1 MMQAQNAEMS
11 GSEFSTFAESSMDWK
26 AVASVLQSIAE
37 DATFDVDADGIR
49 SRAMDPSH
57 VALVEVSLSPRSFE
71 KLDCP
76 KPTRFTVH
84 MEDFSKIVKRSDSK
98 ESFEI
103 SRSGKEQ
110 GLQIKIGS
118 GHYRKEFELHL
129 VETDLKSPPLPKL
142 AFTTRF
148 KMDLHSFCQIL
159 TDVSTLSSYLT
170 VVVRSDRIVLSGKG
184 DSGNVEV
191 TLGKDQ
197 SGLLQEIEILG
208 EREETKALYNLE
220 YLLKLVKAV
229 SPFSDL
235 IAFEYANKMPLKIEF
250 LIGKRPGMG
259 KIQYYLAPK
268 IID

>member
-1 MMQAQNAEMS
+1 M
-11 GSEFSTFAESSMDWK
+11 
-26 AVASVLQSIAE
+26 QSIAD
-37 DATFDVDADGIR
+37 DATFDLDADGIR
-49 SRAMDPSH
+49 SRSIDPSH
-57 VALVEVSLSPRSFE
+57 VALVEVSLPPRSFE
-71 KLDCP
+71 KFDCLR
-76 KPTRFTVH
+76 PTRFTLH
-84 MEDFSKIVKRSDSK
+84 LEDFSKIVKRSDSK

-103 SRSGKEQ
+103 SRSGNER
-110 GLQIKIGS
+110 GLHIKIGN

-129 VETDLKSPPLPKL
+129 METDPKSAPLPKL

-148 KMDLHSFCQIL
+148 KMDLHSFYQIL
-159 TDVSTLSSYLT
+159 TDVSTLSNYLT
-170 VVVRSDRIVLSGKG
+170 VVVRSDRVVLSGKG

-191 TLGKDQ
+191 TLGKNQ
-197 SGLLQEIEILG
+197 SGLLEEIEILG

-229 SPFSDL
+229 APYSDL
-235 IAFEYANKMPLKIEF
+235 ITFEYANKMPLKTEF